1 MATSNAGVVY
11 YCPAKNVPQ
20 KMCNVPAKRLRWSE
34 ASFLIFGGTLFFDFF
49 ISGIVKIHEKMTY
62 LTYVSIVKMFHF
74 VDF

>member
-49 ISGIVKIHEKMTY
+49 ISCVVKIHEKNDLFDLCFY
-62 LTYVSIVKMFHF
+62 SENVPFC
-74 VDF
+74 